1 MCVGHDSS
9 CGENP
14 WPTPSLK
21 TQKRLAVL
29 TAGLMPAG
37 GRLPNANVRTA
48 TTSWSNHDAD
58 AGNDSALTGAARQ
71 SLGAALRVRKMHPTA
86 DDPREAN
93 FRTKHRSEINDLQR
107 PKNDLQKC
115 SLSLVRVNEVTYKL
129 TDGKMSRT
137 PASHGQWR
145 GYDTERAVAWVWNLG
160 WPFGR
165 NDWYAFCGD
174 EKIGPTDFNSAVAA
188 ARALANGV
196 QGQPSPKRPED
207 RS

>member
-1 MCVGHDSS
+1 MANTKSQ
-9 CGENP
+9 NP
-14 WPTPSLK
+14 K
-21 TQKRLAVL
+21 TIGSFDRR
-29 TAGLMPAG
+29 PNAG
-37 GRLPNANVRTA
+37 GRSSSKCERPNCHNVVEQSRRGRRQRFCSDRCRKAVARSRTA
-48 TTSWSNHDAD
+48 CPENAPK
-58 AGNDSALTGAARQ
+58 G
-71 SLGAALRVRKMHPTA
+71 PTA

-196 QGQPSPKRPED
+196 QGQPSPKLPED